1 MFIRKRTPSRGD
13 EGLTMI
19 ELLVAMVVL
28 AIGMAGAMILIASA
42 ITSNN
47 RNKLDTTATVLSEMM
62 LERISAAGV
71 GASSTF
77 TLTDCLGNNLTI
89 DPRGTTA
96 GQGAALAGN
105 GDIDFSGA
113 INPNAGFSVNYV
125 TCRAAGSTS
134 TYNIRWNVRVLQ
146 GTAGQPFTKRVTVST
161 RQIGSAGTGSDR
173 LKFFA
178 PPVTLRTVLGI

>member
-96 GQGAALAGN
+96 GQGA
-105 GDIDFSGA
+105 
-113 INPNAGFSVNYV
+113 
-125 TCRAAGSTS
+125 
-134 TYNIRWNVRVLQ
+134 
-146 GTAGQPFTKRVTVST
+146 
-161 RQIGSAGTGSDR
+161 
-173 LKFFA
+173 
-178 PPVTLRTVLGI
+178 